1 MNWIAATPRFCFS
14 FRLWRRLTWKL
25 VPGSCSSLPGHHVY
39 QWTDFPNSMA
49 AMGLRSSPLNR
60 GVPLTPY
67 QGLIPGKLKNK
78 NYKMGRFLFLENGQT
93 HIPALFIS
101 LTFALTLVST
111 GLIFLATERT
121 TNFERS
127 CDWPSKIPKDLK
139 ELINTELYTLDFRCY
154 INHMKQKT
162 FNLDENHW
170 GLFSL

>member
-1 MNWIAATPRFCFS
+1 
-14 FRLWRRLTWKL
+14 
-25 VPGSCSSLPGHHVY
+25 
-39 QWTDFPNSMA
+39 
-49 AMGLRSSPLNR
+49 
-60 GVPLTPY
+60 
-67 QGLIPGKLKNK
+67 
-78 NYKMGRFLFLENGQT
+78 MGRFLFLENGQT

-162 FNLDENHW
+162 FNLDENH
-170 GLFSL
+170 